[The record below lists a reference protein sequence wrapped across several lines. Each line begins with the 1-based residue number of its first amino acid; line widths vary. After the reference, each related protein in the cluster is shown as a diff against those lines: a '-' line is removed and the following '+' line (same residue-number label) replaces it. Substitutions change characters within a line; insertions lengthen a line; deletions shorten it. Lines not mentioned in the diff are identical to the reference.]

1 MAQFVKMEN
10 GNLLNA
16 SCIAQIR
23 PYAGI
28 NYNSK
33 RLKVNLSIIV
43 EGSEFG
49 GDLIAAT
56 AVVPWP
62 NPDNEDNEDNEMKTY
77 DLVCGERNRLERTI
91 CEFFPDITRGILVD
105 LTTYYPPD
113 WIREQLRQAAENT
126 AERIAEGV
134 RKMEEEQNE

>member
-1 MAQFVKMEN
+1 MAQFVELEN
-10 GNLLNA
+10 GNLLNV

-28 NYNSK
+28 KYNSE
-33 RLKVNLSIIV
+33 RLKVDASIIA
-43 EGSEFG
+43 EGSKFG

-62 NPDNEDNEDNEMKTY
+62 NPDNEVEAYN
-77 DLVCGERNRLERTI
+77 LLRCERNRLERTI
-91 CEFFPDITRGILVD
+91 CDFFPDITRGILLD
-105 LTTYYPPD
+105 LITYYPSD
-113 WIREQLRQAAENT
+113 FIRGQIRKVAENT
-126 AERIAEGV
+126 AERIAEEL

>member
-10 GNLLNA
+10 GNLLNV

-23 PYAGI
+23 PYARI
-28 NYNSK
+28 NYNSE
-33 RLKVNLSIIV
+33 RLKVDVSIIM

-62 NPDNEDNEDNEMKTY
+62 NPDNEVEPYNLLCDE
-77 DLVCGERNRLERTI
+77 GNRLERTI
-91 CEFFPDITRGILVD
+91 CDFFPDIIRGIFEYLMI
-105 LTTYYPPD
+105 YNPPN
-113 WIREQLRQAAENT
+113 WIREQLRKAAENT
-126 AERIAEGV
+126 AERIAEEV
-134 RKMEEEQNE
+134 KKMEEEQNE

>member
-77 DLVCGERNRLERTI
+77 DLVCGERNRLEKTI
-91 CEFFPDITRGILVD
+91 CEFFPSITHGILVD
-105 LTTYYPPD
+105 LKIYYPPD
-113 WIREQLRQAAENT
+113 WIRKQLRQLAENT
-126 AERIAEGV
+126 AERIAEAAK
-134 RKMEEEQNE
+134 KMEAENE

>member
-10 GNLLNA
+10 GNLLNV
-16 SCIAQIR
+16 SCIAQIH
-23 PYAGI
+23 PYARI

-33 RLKVNLSIIV
+33 RLKVNASIIV

-62 NPDNEDNEDNEMKTY
+62 NLDNEVEAYE
-77 DLVCGERNRLERTI
+77 LVHGERNRLEKTI
-91 CEFFPDITRGILVD
+91 CDFFPDIASGIWLD
-105 LTTYYPPD
+105 LGIYYPPF
-113 WIREQLRQAAENT
+113 WIRNQLRKAVENT
-126 AERIAEGV
+126 AKRIAEEV

>member
-23 PYAGI
+23 PHAGI

-33 RLKVNLSIIV
+33 RLKVDASIIV

-62 NPDNEDNEDNEMKTY
+62 NPDNEVEAYN
-77 DLVCGERNRLERTI
+77 LLCGERNRLERTI
-91 CEFFPDITRGILVD
+91 CDFFSGHHSRHFGGFENLLSAVLDPRTASASCRKHRG
-105 LTTYYPPD
+105 
-113 WIREQLRQAAENT
+113 ENRGRD
-126 AERIAEGV
+126 AKNGGKR
-134 RKMEEEQNE
+134 

>member
-28 NYNSK
+28 NYNSE
-33 RLKVNLSIIV
+33 RLKVDASIIA

-62 NPDNEDNEDNEMKTY
+62 NPDNEDNEMKTY
-77 DLVCGERNRLERTI
+77 DLVCGERNRLEKTI
-91 CEFFPDITRGILVD
+91 CEFFPSITHGIFVD
-105 LTTYYPPD
+105 LEIYYPPE
-113 WIREQLRQAAENT
+113 WIRKQLQQAAEDT
-126 AERIAEGV
+126 AERIAEEV

>member
-10 GNLLNA
+10 GNLLNV

-62 NPDNEDNEDNEMKTY
+62 NPDNEDDELEAY
-77 DLVCGERNRLERTI
+77 DLVCGERNRLEKTI

-126 AERIAEGV
+126 AERIAEEV

>member
-10 GNLLNA
+10 GNLLNV

-28 NYNSK
+28 KYNSEG
-33 RLKVNLSIIV
+33 LKVDASIIA

-62 NPDNEDNEDNEMKTY
+62 NPDNEVEAYN
-77 DLVCGERNRLERTI
+77 LLCGERNRLERTI
-91 CEFFPDITRGILVD
+91 CEFLPDITNGIWLD
-105 LTTYYPPD
+105 LGIYYPSS
-113 WIREQLRQAAENT
+113 WIRNQLRKAAENT
-126 AERIAEGV
+126 AERIAEAAKKNGG
-134 RKMEEEQNE
+134 RR

>member
-10 GNLLNA
+10 GNLLNV

-23 PYAGI
+23 PGAGI
-28 NYNSK
+28 KYNSE
-33 RLKVNLSIIV
+33 RLKVDASIIV
-43 EGSEFG
+43 EGSAFG

-62 NPDNEDNEDNEMKTY
+62 NPDNEVEYYN
-77 DLVCGERNRLERTI
+77 LLCGERDRLERTI
-91 CEFFPDITRGILVD
+91 CEFFPDITRDILVD

-126 AERIAEGV
+126 AERIAEEV

>member
-16 SCIAQIR
+16 SCIARIR

-28 NYNSK
+28 NYNSE
-33 RLKVNLSIIV
+33 RLKVNASIIV

-62 NPDNEDNEDNEMKTY
+62 NLDNEDNEMEAY
-77 DLVCGERNRLERTI
+77 DLVCGERNRLEKTI
-91 CEFFPDITRGILVD
+91 CEFFPSITHGILVD
-105 LTTYYPPD
+105 LKIYYPPD
-113 WIREQLRQAAENT
+113 WIRKQLRQAAENT
-126 AERIAEGV
+126 AERIAEKV
-134 RKMEEEQNE
+134 KKMEEEQNE

>member
-10 GNLLNA
+10 GNLLNV

-28 NYNSK
+28 NYNSE
-33 RLKVNLSIIV
+33 RLKVDVAIIV

-56 AVVPWP
+56 GVAHWP
-62 NPDNEDNEDNEMKTY
+62 NPDDEVEAYN
-77 DLVCGERNRLERTI
+77 LLCSERERLEKSI
-91 CEFFPDITRGILVD
+91 CEFFPEIARGILID

-113 WIREQLRQAAENT
+113 YIREQLQDAATGT
-126 AERIAEGV
+126 AEFIICRISNTKNED
-134 RKMEEEQNE
+134 EEDE

>member
-10 GNLLNA
+10 GNLLNV

-23 PYAGI
+23 PGAGI
-28 NYNSK
+28 KYNSE
-33 RLKVNLSIIV
+33 RLKVDASIIV

-62 NPDNEDNEDNEMKTY
+62 NLDNEDNELEAYN
-77 DLVCGERNRLERTI
+77 LLCGERNRLERTI
-91 CEFFPDITRGILVD
+91 CEFFPDIARGILVD

-113 WIREQLRQAAENT
+113 WIREQLRLAAENT
-126 AERIAEGV
+126 AERIAEAAK
-134 RKMEEEQNE
+134 KMEAKNE

>member
-10 GNLLNA
+10 GNLLNV

-23 PYAGI
+23 PHAGI
-28 NYNSK
+28 NYNSE
-33 RLKVNLSIIV
+33 RLKVDVSIIA

-62 NPDNEDNEDNEMKTY
+62 NPDNEVEAYN
-77 DLVCGERNRLERTI
+77 LLFGERNRLERTI
-91 CEFFPDITRGILVD
+91 CEFFPDITNGIWLD
-105 LTTYYPPD
+105 LGIYYPAS
-113 WIREQLRQAAENT
+113 WIRNQLRKAAENT
-126 AERIAEGV
+126 AERIAEAAK
-134 RKMEEEQNE
+134 KMEAENE